1 MQPLELKAIVAIA
14 VAAGV
19 LFGTP
24 AQAQSLS
31 GIKVGEEI
39 SSASKLAARPLL
51 SRSVA
56 SHKERR
62 WKLPDG
68 NRLSVAV
75 DPETKRIVYAE
86 KTWSGGANGK
96 PADFPGFVYGQTT
109 LADIR
114 AHAQNNGFAF
124 KEHLIDVRP
133 DGLALFN
140 AYEVEGASG
149 LVVTFV
155 TKLSRKDDERLRT
168 GKANVDLNRAARL
181 DAIILADARY
191 LDTIWGDAKLT
202 HKAYKPIRWEPPR
215 HATLASRQGGRMPPP
230 WRPPAGGGTH
240 RPLSAS
246 ERLWRACGFVGYSA
260 ASASVLADES
270 GAVPRWHAL
279 IASCGMC
286 GSSNRGVR
294 FG

>member
-1 MQPLELKAIVAIA
+1 MQRLKLKAAIA
-14 VAAGV
+14 VAAGA
-19 LFGTP
+19 LFGTS

-31 GIKVGEEI
+31 GIKVGAEI
-39 SSASKLAARPLL
+39 SSVAKIAARPLA
-51 SRSVA
+51 SKSVDPA
-56 SHKERR
+56 EERR

-68 NRLSVAV
+68 NRLSVAA

-86 KTWSGGANGK
+86 KTWGGAHGK

-140 AYEVEGASG
+140 AYEVEGAPG

-168 GKANVDLNRAARL
+168 GNTNVDINRAARL
-181 DAIILADARY
+181 DAIILADAGY
-191 LDTIWGDAKLT
+191 LDTIWGDAKLRGR
-202 HKAYKPIRWEPPR
+202 AYKPIRWEPPPQ
-215 HATLASRQGGRMPPP
+215 AALAAR
-230 WRPPAGGGTH
+230 
-240 RPLSAS
+240 
-246 ERLWRACGFVGYSA
+246 
-260 ASASVLADES
+260 
-270 GAVPRWHAL
+270 
-279 IASCGMC
+279 
-286 GSSNRGVR
+286 
-294 FG
+294 